1 MAKKKRANPEIEQ
14 IKTEL
19 MSLKIRQR
27 RLEEFLLNF
36 PNVDDYIRSWTSDIG
51 DDELFNET
59 VKIVRKYD
67 RASASLLQRRLM
79 IGYAR
84 AAHLIDQMEEK
95 GIIGSANGAEP
106 RKVFKAKK

>member
-51 DDELFNET
+51 DDELFTKPLRLSEST
-59 VKIVRKYD
+59 TG
-67 RASASLLQRRLM
+67 LQPACSS
-79 IGYAR
+79 G
-84 AAHLIDQMEEK
+84 
-95 GIIGSANGAEP
+95 G
-106 RKVFKAKK
+106 